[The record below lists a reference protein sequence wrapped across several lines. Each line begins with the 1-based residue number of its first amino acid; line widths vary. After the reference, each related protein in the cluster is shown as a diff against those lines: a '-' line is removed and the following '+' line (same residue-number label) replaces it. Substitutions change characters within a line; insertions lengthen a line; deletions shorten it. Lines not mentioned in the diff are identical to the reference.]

1 MTKQI
6 DRAPCFKKVNN
17 RNDNFRLRLPRKIEK
32 QETFV
37 QTDLQVQ
44 LFHSVVSSLDR
55 YLPERMIDCN
65 QLCSQRHLLLM

>member
-1 MTKQI
+1 VTKQI
-6 DRAPCFKKVNN
+6 DRAPSFKKVNN
-17 RNDNFRLRLPRKIEK
+17 RNGNFRLRIPRKIER

-55 YLPERMIDCN
+55 YSPERMIDCN